1 MPIARDIKLK
11 NCQIYD
17 DNGDPIYG
25 TLEGRMVLK
34 LEYGDVNR
42 LQKGRIQ
49 TVNDWHV
56 EVTLKIT
63 STNAALKYY
72 CVEQLTN
79 GKTPV
84 LPFLI
89 GETLDKEAGNSELVR
104 ISNIVLNPEEITLWE
119 AKADGNDNATY
130 ELKGMSNEKP
140 DFLDKLPEYVE

>member
-1 MPIARDIKLK
+1 MAIARDIKLK

-25 TLEGRMVLK
+25 TLEGKMVLK
-34 LEYGDVNR
+34 VEYGDTNR
-42 LQKGRIQ
+42 LQRGKIQ
-49 TVNDWHV
+49 TVNDWNV
-56 EVTLKIT
+56 EVTLTIT
-63 STNAALKYY
+63 ATNAGLKYF
-72 CVEQLTN
+72 CVEQLTK

-89 GETLDKEAGNSELVR
+89 GETLDKEAGNSERVR

-130 ELKGMSNEKP
+130 EIKGMSNEKP
-140 DFLDKLPEYVE
+140 DYLDKLPEYFD